1 MSDNKTAIRYA
12 TFAVEV
18 TEDWLTDGGD
28 MTVEEGWEEI
38 QKQVRRLRGNT
49 RYPSQ
54 SDSGPVISF
63 EEWQQ

>member
-28 MTVEEGWEEI
+28 MTVEDGWKVV
-38 QKQVRRLRGNT
+38 QQQVRRLVGPI
-49 RYPSQ
+49 RYAWEDPYS
-54 SDSGPVISF
+54 PVVYF
-63 EEWQQ
+63 QEWEE